1 MTSFDRAGRGLLA
14 AVALVALA
22 AAGPALAAEP
32 APGGQPLWELGGAVF
47 GVSQQAYPGSD
58 EHLNRALVLPY
69 FVYRGKVLRADRETA
84 GLRAIKTERYEL
96 DVGVA
101 GAFGGGDDEI
111 KARQGMRELGTL
123 LELGPRLKVR
133 LGDGGGT
140 AGSWRLD
147 LPVRGV
153 FDLNDR
159 ARHRGMAFEPELSFQ
174 RQAAGGWRYST
185 GLSAIVAD
193 RRLADHFYG
202 VSAQDAIAG
211 RPAYTAQS
219 GLVAW
224 RLSVSATRALGRDWR
239 VFGFARL
246 DSVAGAANENS
257 PLVRKTT
264 GSTVG
269 LGLTYTW
276 MRSETRAND

>member
-1 MTSFDRAGRGLLA
+1 MSSRFRAGRDVLLA
-14 AVALVALA
+14 LSLVATA
-22 AAGPALAAEP
+22 AAVPALAAEP
-32 APGGQPLWELGGAVF
+32 ARTGPPLWELGGAVF
-47 GVSQQAYPGSD
+47 GVSQQAYPGAD

-69 FVYRGKVLRADRETA
+69 FIYRGKVLRADRETA
-84 GLRAIKTERYEL
+84 GLRAFKTERYEL

-101 GAFGGGDDEI
+101 GSFGGGDDEI

-123 LELGPRLKVR
+123 VELGPRLKIR
-133 LGDGGGT
+133 LGEGGGN

-153 FDLNDR
+153 FDLNDSG
-159 ARHRGMAFEPELSFQ
+159 RHRGMAFEPELLFQ

-193 RRLADHFYG
+193 RRLGQHFYG
-202 VSAQDAIAG
+202 VSAPEARLG
-211 RPAYTAQS
+211 RPAYEARS

-224 RLSVSATRALGRDWR
+224 RLSMSATRALGRDWR

-246 DSVAGAANENS
+246 DSVQGAANEDS
-257 PLVRKTT
+257 PLVRQRT
-264 GSTVG
+264 GATVG

-276 MRSETRAND
+276 MRSEAAAHD